1 MSIQA
6 YPLSWP
12 AGWKRTAAHA
22 RIRAKFSKG
31 SRHYPPSGGSWLQKR
46 ELTIEDGTVRVLSA
60 LRILGVQ
67 NGDAIISTNLAL
79 RIDGLPKSGQRAPED
94 PGVCVYWERQGDAGR
109 QCMAID
115 LYDRV
120 ADNLAAIAATLE
132 ALRAIER
139 HGGAEI
145 LNRAFTGFTALPAP
159 GQTSGRSWDQVLGI
173 IDVRKATLAEVEQCY
188 RRLRSLTHPDRPGG
202 NADEFAAV
210 QRAWEQAQEALR

>member
-12 AGWKRTAAHA
+12 AGWKRTASHA
-22 RIRAKFSKG
+22 RIRAKFGKRQ
-31 SRHYPPSGGSWLQKR
+31 SRPDSGWRPLVEVSMA
-46 ELTIEDGTVRVLSA
+46 EATSRVLHA

-67 NGDAIISTNLAL
+67 NGDAIISTNVVL
-79 RIDGLPKSGQRAPED
+79 RLDGYPKSGQRDPED
-94 PGVCVYWERQGDAGR
+94 PGVCVYWERQGDHGR

-159 GQTSGRSWDQVLGI
+159 GQTTGRSWQTILKVESI
-173 IDVRKATLAEVEQCY
+173 AKPTFSEVEAQY

-202 NADEFAAV
+202 NAEEFDAV
-210 QRAWEQAQEALR
+210 QRAWEQAQQALS